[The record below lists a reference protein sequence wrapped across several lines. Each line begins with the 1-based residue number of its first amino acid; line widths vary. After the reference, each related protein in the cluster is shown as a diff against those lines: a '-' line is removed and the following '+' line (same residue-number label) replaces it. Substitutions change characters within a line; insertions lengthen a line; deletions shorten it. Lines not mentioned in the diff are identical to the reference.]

1 MPISGGERESEREE
15 EVVEQVCGSRL
26 DRWSSTCATDSR
38 PFFPPLM
45 PYLVNSSGHTG
56 RQKRLK
62 VHSTRTLGHRL
73 AIPRLSAHPRPLD
86 GDVLCG
92 SLPIH
97 ACLQWCCANSEQLC
111 VRISVGDFCARTAA
125 FENDATFQL
134 SREFTKGSSSSL
146 FSS

>member
-1 MPISGGERESEREE
+1 M
-15 EVVEQVCGSRL
+15 EQVCGSRL

-73 AIPRLSAHPRPLD
+73 AIPRLSAHPPSPSGRRRSVRFPTDTRVSACSGVVQTRNSCAYGSVSVTFARGRPLLKMTQRSNFL
-86 GDVLCG
+86 VN
-92 SLPIH
+92 SLIKPVHRHFFI
-97 ACLQWCCANSEQLC
+97 LE
-111 VRISVGDFCARTAA
+111 
-125 FENDATFQL
+125 
-134 SREFTKGSSSSL
+134 
-146 FSS
+146 